1 MMVFDTG
8 HSMFAVDC
16 GQMLPDDDLLGIDMV
31 IPDISY
37 VVENRHR
44 FEAVILTHGHEDHI
58 GALPYLLREV
68 DVPVYGTRLTCELV
82 RERLR
87 EHDLNR
93 SVDLRPVTPG
103 ETITVGEAQIEF
115 IHVTHSIM
123 ESVAL
128 AIRLPFGTI
137 IHTGDYKIDPTPIDG
152 RPFDYHAFA
161 RYGEEGVLALF
172 ADSTNVEREGF
183 TRSES
188 AVIEP
193 IARVFESA
201 PRAIVFSCFA
211 SSLHRIQVVIDL
223 ARRFGRRLA
232 LAGLNMVRNVRIAS
246 DLGVLRLPAGLL
258 VDLREARK
266 LPREQLV
273 VLTTGSQGEPLSA
286 LSRMALGE
294 HPDYDLR
301 PNDTVILSARMI
313 PGNEKSIY
321 RMMNHLSRRG
331 ARVVYERVAPVH
343 ASGHAQR
350 EEMRLMISLCRP
362 KYLIP
367 IHGEFRHLMEH
378 RALGAAMGIDPENIF
393 VLQDGDVLEIDAD
406 GAARGEPVPV
416 SRILVD
422 GRAVGDVDEVV
433 LRDRKHLSEDGM
445 VLVLLAIDHATAEV
459 VAGPDIVSRGFLYM
473 DEHQEFFEDCRQ
485 VVIRA
490 LDECERESK
499 EEWAVVKTAV
509 RRALKKFI
517 KNETGRFPVILPVV
531 LEI

>member
-1 MMVFDTG
+1 
-8 HSMFAVDC
+8 
-16 GQMLPDDDLLGIDMV
+16 LPG
-31 IPDISY
+31 
-37 VVENRHR
+37 
-44 FEAVILTHGHEDHI
+44 
-58 GALPYLLREV
+58 
-68 DVPVYGTRLTCELV
+68 
-82 RERLR
+82 
-87 EHDLNR
+87 
-93 SVDLRPVTPG
+93 
-103 ETITVGEAQIEF
+103 
-115 IHVTHSIM
+115 
-123 ESVAL
+123 
-128 AIRLPFGTI
+128 
-137 IHTGDYKIDPTPIDG
+137 
-152 RPFDYHAFA
+152 
-161 RYGEEGVLALF
+161 
-172 ADSTNVEREGF
+172 
-183 TRSES
+183 
-188 AVIEP
+188 
-193 IARVFESA
+193 
-201 PRAIVFSCFA
+201 
-211 SSLHRIQVVIDL
+211 
-223 ARRFGRRLA
+223 
-232 LAGLNMVRNVRIAS
+232 
-246 DLGVLRLPAGLL
+246 
-258 VDLREARK
+258 
-266 LPREQLV
+266 EQLV

-367 IHGEFRHLMEH
+367 IHGEYRHLMEH